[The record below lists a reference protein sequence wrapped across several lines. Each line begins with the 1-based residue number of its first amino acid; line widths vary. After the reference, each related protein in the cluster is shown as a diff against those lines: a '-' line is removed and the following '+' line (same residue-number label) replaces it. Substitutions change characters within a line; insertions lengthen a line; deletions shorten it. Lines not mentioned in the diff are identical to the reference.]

1 MTSYKPA
8 HTLCK
13 AKARHLC
20 FLVLLCF
27 QLAVGD
33 VPGPCRHSVTGDHL
47 KKVNSLI
54 ANQMQNGCAITYT
67 FTEQGS
73 LSDTCYVKAAFPKIL
88 ELLRDHFSYGKS
100 SDNYQYVQAV
110 KRLVQEIYTQKCIQE
125 IDLEREYDPAK
136 FAKTYT
142 GSPKEALEKVRKVIS
157 LYKSLMTK
165 NNKPVNWNCEDQYAE
180 DILETTTSVNK
191 PTGPVVCQCS
201 CPTAGYGASEG
212 ASLAA
217 NSLWK
222 GLPKLTASQPPI
234 QPYEQSNPPQ
244 RISSTGGRHLPN
256 SGPAM
261 LEKHQGSRNTISVT
275 SPDGKKQKKTTTLW
289 DYFAFTVS
297 AFPKPK
303 DSSSFLTSG
312 YSTVPTSSNK
322 EDTQKTITTYPF
334 INSDPL
340 SLIPSTPEYL
350 DHSHISSKPP
360 ESMPL
365 TVPSVGSIVIE
376 GKRPSETTFDTKELT
391 ESYIPNLDGTARLNT
406 EKNTD
411 YAHLGKDNIINSS
424 PSLEDSMNHPTTSLP
439 SQDTLVGDTPNG
451 PEESTAI
458 ALIAKRSVD
467 PRMEGSFYNSE
478 TDTQIN
484 RAWASGTLND
494 PEEKEVLERILG
506 NFRKGSPVPQ
516 TVSYNG
522 YQPTQSTSRQTWQ
535 EKVIPTWMQT
545 EERSPRLSAAF
556 KGQQRTPLSSTISP
570 SNTPQSQQINSKIS
584 NEEKVIP
591 GHDSSTWD
599 HIDKSLASD
608 PTAQDSGKE
617 SQSGTSEDSNNS
629 YKPAFIVVAVCGGL
643 LLITTLYCFIQKKK
657 LEALKHGSQHH
668 EERVDNCSS
677 RIAMEES
684 ELLDNS
690 DSTL

>member
-180 DILETTTSVNK
+180 DILETTTSVNT
-191 PTGPVVCQCS
+191 PT
-201 CPTAGYGASEG
+201 
-212 ASLAA
+212 
-217 NSLWK
+217 
-222 GLPKLTASQPPI
+222 
-234 QPYEQSNPPQ
+234 
-244 RISSTGGRHLPN
+244 
-256 SGPAM
+256 
-261 LEKHQGSRNTISVT
+261 
-275 SPDGKKQKKTTTLW
+275 
-289 DYFAFTVS
+289 
-297 AFPKPK
+297 
-303 DSSSFLTSG
+303 
-312 YSTVPTSSNK
+312 
-322 EDTQKTITTYPF
+322 
-334 INSDPL
+334 
-340 SLIPSTPEYL
+340 
-350 DHSHISSKPP
+350 
-360 ESMPL
+360 
-365 TVPSVGSIVIE
+365 
-376 GKRPSETTFDTKELT
+376 
-391 ESYIPNLDGTARLNT
+391 
-406 EKNTD
+406 
-411 YAHLGKDNIINSS
+411 
-424 PSLEDSMNHPTTSLP
+424 
-439 SQDTLVGDTPNG
+439 
-451 PEESTAI
+451 
-458 ALIAKRSVD
+458 
-467 PRMEGSFYNSE
+467 
-478 TDTQIN
+478 
-484 RAWASGTLND
+484 
-494 PEEKEVLERILG
+494 
-506 NFRKGSPVPQ
+506 
-516 TVSYNG
+516 
-522 YQPTQSTSRQTWQ
+522 
-535 EKVIPTWMQT
+535 
-545 EERSPRLSAAF
+545 
-556 KGQQRTPLSSTISP
+556 
-570 SNTPQSQQINSKIS
+570 
-584 NEEKVIP
+584 